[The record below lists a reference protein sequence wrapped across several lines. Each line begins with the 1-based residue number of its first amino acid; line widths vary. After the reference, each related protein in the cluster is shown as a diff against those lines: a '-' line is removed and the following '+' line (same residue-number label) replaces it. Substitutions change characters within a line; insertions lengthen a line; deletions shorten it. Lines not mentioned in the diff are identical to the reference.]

1 LASTGQPLFWAWSP
15 SGDRLLIHTN
25 INTPAARLAFLD
37 PTTAYL
43 GENMAQPGAF
53 QAPGIAP
60 DGRFWAFANQLAFI
74 SPAVSVQR
82 FYGPLR
88 LLDIAN
94 KAVDTLVE
102 ATVLAFFW
110 APDGQKI
117 AYFTLAETLSPAPN
131 LASPT
136 ANGRTNGIY
145 RPTHSGLQAG
155 GQATRLE
162 ALLLDLGV
170 VNISTRQQRKLATF
184 EPDTYF
190 INQFLPF
197 FDQYALSHRLWS
209 PASDALVLPAVTGDI
224 SRISVVTI
232 AGGSPQPLA
241 EGHMAFWSWQ

>member
-1 LASTGQPLFWAWSP
+1 
-15 SGDRLLIHTN
+15 
-25 INTPAARLAFLD
+25 
-37 PTTAYL
+37 
-43 GENMAQPGAF
+43 
-53 QAPGIAP
+53 
-60 DGRFWAFANQLAFI
+60 LAFI

-88 LLDIAN
+88 LLDIAR

-117 AYFTLAETLSPAPN
+117 AYFTLAATLSPAP
-131 LASPT
+131 SPVSPA

-145 RPTHSGLQAG
+145 RPTHRGLLAG
-155 GQATRLE
+155 GQAVRPET
-162 ALLLDLGV
+162 LLLDLGV

-209 PASDALVLPAVTGDI
+209 PASDALVLPVMTGNI
-224 SRISVVTI
+224 SHISVASI